1 MRNNS
6 SVQGLILLELPIS
19 RLFWRYS
26 IPTIMSMLVT
36 GIYVTIDGI
45 FVGHYLGEQGMAGMI
60 LAYPVGAI
68 LYAVGSLIGMGSAAL
83 VSIHLGKG
91 NKTKARLYLG
101 NAFSLCLISGLFFAV
116 VGTYFSNDILKLLG
130 AEGEILIRGNRY
142 LFWYF
147 ALGIFPIISIAFTAL
162 LRNDGKPVF
171 VTWVLIFGGILN
183 VFLDWLWIVVF
194 PYGLTG
200 AAIATMISQAFTGL
214 LCLQHFF
221 WGNTELKIDL
231 SQMKLKAENCRH
243 ILRLGLP
250 SFLMNLYLSIV
261 LTMHNMAFLWVGA
274 PIHVA
279 AYGVVCY
286 AEALFYLLF
295 EGIAFGVQPILSFNA
310 GAGRYDRVLQAR
322 KMAFGVTLFFA
333 VIGLI
338 AIYGF
343 PNQMVYLFA
352 GDNKELA
359 PVAVEGMYLYFW
371 GLPLAGLL
379 LVGASFFQ
387 AVDHA
392 KEASILTGS
401 KLCLIA
407 IVILVFSQIWGTSG
421 IWISLS
427 VSNAVLFL
435 WMCRAMKRVDS
446 RYEKMC

>member
-1 MRNNS
+1 MQHNAS
-6 SVQGLILLELPIS
+6 SQDLSLLEQPIT

-45 FVGHYLGEQGMAGMI
+45 FIGHYLGEQGMAGMI
-60 LAYPVGAI
+60 LAYPVASI
-68 LYAVGSLIGMGSAAL
+68 LYAVGALIGMGSAAL
-83 VSIHLGKG
+83 VSINLGKG
-91 NKTKARLYLG
+91 HKDKARAYIGHAL
-101 NAFSLCLISGLFFAV
+101 SLCLISGV
-116 VGTYFSNDILKLLG
+116 VLAILGTYFSNDILILLG
-130 AEGEILIRGNRY
+130 AKDEILIRGNKY

-147 ALGIFPIISIAFTAL
+147 AFGVFPILSIAFSTL

-171 VTWVLIFGGILN
+171 VTWVLILGGVLN
-183 VFLDWLWIVVF
+183 VFLDWLWIAVF

-200 AAIATMISQAFTGL
+200 AAIATMVSQMVTGL

-221 WGNTELKIDL
+221 FAKTDLKIDF
-231 SQMKLKAENCRH
+231 SQMKLKSAYCLN
-243 ILRLGLP
+243 ILRLGIP

-261 LTMHNMAFLWVGA
+261 LTMHNMAFLWVGTSL
-274 PIHVA
+274 HVA

-310 GAGRYDRVLQAR
+310 GAGRYDRVLIAR
-322 KMAFGVTLFFA
+322 KLAFTVTIIFA
-333 VIGLI
+333 AIGLI

-343 PNQMVYLFA
+343 PYQMVYLFA
-352 GDNKELA
+352 GDNQTLT
-359 PVAVEGMYLYFW
+359 PVAIEGMYLYFW

-387 AVDHA
+387 AVDRA

-401 KLCLIA
+401 KLMLIA
-407 IVILVFSQIWGTSG
+407 LVIFSFASIFGTRG

-427 VSNAVLFL
+427 VSSAILFV
-435 WMCRAMKRVDS
+435 WMWRAINRVDNQ
-446 RYEKMC
+446 YQHMC